1 MNTESRQ
8 THWERVYTTKGEKE
22 VSWFQENPAPSLDL
36 IAKAGATTASAIIDV
51 GGGASRLADAL
62 IERGFR
68 AVTVLDLSQAALVAA
83 KARLG
88 SRADQVLWIVADV
101 TVWEPQTA
109 AYDVWHD
116 RAAFHFLTKERDRAA
131 YVVRLVKALKPGGHA
146 IIGTFAPD
154 GPDRCS
160 GLPVA
165 RYDAQS
171 LGRAL
176 GDPFELVETLRQEH
190 RTPSGSEQRFQ
201 FSLFRRAST
210 RIDA

>member
-1 MNTESRQ
+1 MHGSSTQSHRTLTE
-8 THWERVYTTKGEKE
+8 
-22 VSWFQENPAPSLDL
+22 
-36 IAKAGATTASAIIDV
+36 TAFTGKD
-51 GGGASRLADAL
+51 
-62 IERGFR
+62 FR

-88 SRADQVLWIVADV
+88 NRADQVLWVVADV
-101 TVWEPQTA
+101 TLWEPQAA

-116 RAAFHFLTKERDRAA
+116 RAAFHFLTEERDRTA
-131 YVVRLVKALKPGGHA
+131 YVARLAKAVKPGGHA
-146 IIGTFAPD
+146 IIGTFALD
-154 GPDRCS
+154 GPEQCS

-176 GDPFELVETLRQEH
+176 GDAFELVETLRQEH
-190 RTPSGSEQRFQ
+190 KTPSGSEQRFQ

-210 RIDA
+210 QIDA